1 MNVQFSS
8 ILIALITTFIMIS
21 LLRPAAVRLKLTDQP
36 NDRKLH
42 NGSVPLIGGIAMF
55 FGLIVS
61 ILVTSHDLNEFKYF
75 LLASLIIVFIGV
87 LDDYHD
93 ISISIRL
100 LFQVLVAIVIVT
112 AGGMNIASLG
122 NLFGSGE
129 IIITKWSYLI
139 SVVAIIAGINAV
151 NMGDGLH
158 GLAGG
163 NSLVSFL
170 AISYMSFNS
179 AAQDSLLISLLFCAV
194 LPVFLI
200 NNLCIGVSTKKR
212 IFMGDA
218 GSMLIGLSLAWV
230 LLDFS
235 QGEDQSFSPVIVLWL
250 FSFPLIEIISTILR
264 RLALGKSPF
273 HSDLYHSHHL
283 LLKLGFSEKKTLM
296 IIILFSVIMVIIG
309 ILGERYLIAESLMF
323 IGFLLV
329 FLMYFL
335 ARGLALRKIKNI
347 S

>member
-8 ILIALITTFIMIS
+8 ILIALITTFIMIF
-21 LLRPAAVRLKLTDQP
+21 LLRPPAVRLKLTDQP

-75 LLASLIIVFIGV
+75 LIASLIIVFIGV
-87 LDDYHD
+87 LDDYRD

-100 LFQVLVAIVIVT
+100 LFQVLVAIIIVT

-179 AAQDSLLISLLFCAV
+179 ASQDSLLISLLFCAV

-264 RLALGKSPF
+264 RLVLGKSPF

-283 LLKLGFSEKKTLM
+283 LIKLGFSEKKTLM

-309 ILGERYLIAESLMF
+309 ILGERYLIADSLMF

-329 FLMYFL
+329 FVMYFL

>member
-75 LLASLIIVFIGV
+75 LIASLIIVFIGV
-87 LDDYHD
+87 LDDYRD

-100 LFQVLVAIVIVT
+100 LFQVLVAIIIVT

-179 AAQDSLLISLLFCAV
+179 ASQDSLLISLLFCAV

-200 NNLCIGVSTKKR
+200 HNLCIGISTRKR

-218 GSMLIGLSLAWV
+218 GSMFIGLSLVWV
-230 LLDFS
+230 LFDFS
-235 QGEDQSFSPVIVLWL
+235 QGESRSFSPVIALWL
-250 FSFPLIEIISTILR
+250 FAVPLIEIVSTILR
-264 RLALGKSPF
+264 RMNSGVSPF
-273 HSDLYHSHHL
+273 KPDSFHTHHL
-283 LLKLGFSEKKTLM
+283 LLKLGFSEKKTLV
-296 IIILFSVIMVIIG
+296 IILIFSIFMALIGVI
-309 ILGERYLIAESLMF
+309 GERYLIAEYIMF
-323 IGFLLV
+323 LGFLLV
-329 FLMYFL
+329 FIIHFFTSRL
-335 ARGLALRKIKNI
+335 AFRKINNF